1 MENKK
6 VRVTICIVVLLG
18 ASLSF
23 GYLFGSPQ
31 GQSLTHKS
39 LRVYIPEERGLTEQ
53 VEEAQAIEQIA
64 LESGLTTIAREKIKN
79 LETTGYWSHTNSNG
93 CSFRCRVRSYLATNG
108 GRYSWIGE
116 NLYKGT
122 CDVDNAYRLWEL
134 SPAHN
139 EVLKHG
145 YDEQVLLTGKYG
157 GSGCY
162 YVLIKGVVK

>member
-18 ASLSF
+18 ALFLF

-31 GQSLTHKS
+31 GQPST
-39 LRVYIPEERGLTEQ
+39 EET
-53 VEEAQAIEQIA
+53 QAIKQVTS
-64 LESGLTTIAREKIKN
+64 ESGLTVIAKEKVKD

-157 GSGCY
+157 KSGCY

>member
-6 VRVTICIVVLLG
+6 VRVTICIVVLLIL
-18 ASLSF
+18 LSA
-23 GYLFGSPQ
+23 GCLFRLPQ
-31 GQSLTHKS
+31 EQ
-39 LRVYIPEERGLTEQ
+39 PLTE
-53 VEEAQAIEQIA
+53 ETQAIKQVTS
-64 LESGLTTIAREKIKN
+64 ESGLTVIAKEKVKD

-122 CDVDNAYRLWEL
+122 CDVDNAYGLWEL

-157 GSGCY
+157 ESGCY